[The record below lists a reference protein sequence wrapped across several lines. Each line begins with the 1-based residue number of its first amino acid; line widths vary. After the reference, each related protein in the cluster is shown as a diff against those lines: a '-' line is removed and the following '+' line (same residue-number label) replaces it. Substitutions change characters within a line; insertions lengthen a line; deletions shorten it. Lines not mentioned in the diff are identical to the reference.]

1 MASFRRSEKVSFV
14 IENLLKIEYKIKKF
28 KTVLIVAWTRKSS
41 IEKLKIVKMLKSS
54 KLKRNKFNYNIV
66 YSVQVKR

>member
-1 MASFRRSEKVSFV
+1 MD
-14 IENLLKIEYKIKKF
+14 KK
-28 KTVLIVAWTRKSS
+28 KSS
-41 IEKLKIVKMLKSS
+41 IEKLKIVKMLKNS